1 MDHHISFTINTSPFE
16 SPKTYSNLRVV
27 RMRRLFELDQK
38 GRKRKI
44 KSSEAI

>member
-27 RMRRLFELDQK
+27 SFFKDK
-38 GRKRKI
+38 G
-44 KSSEAI
+44 END